1 MSTTPKWFTPV
12 AILALLWNLVGASA
26 YLMDVTMSPE
36 AVAKLGAAERAMYA
50 SRPAWFVVAYA
61 SAVWFGV
68 AGSVGLLLRKR
79 WATPLFLLSLLGLI
93 AQDLALF
100 SRPEVR
106 ADLTVILLQG
116 LVLVIAVSLLLLARK
131 AEREGWIRVS

>member
-12 AILALLWNLVGASA
+12 AILALLWNLLGASA
-26 YLMDVTMSPE
+26 YLMDVTISPD

-68 AGSVGLLLRKR
+68 AGSLGLLLRKR

-106 ADLTVILLQG
+106 GDLVVIVLQG
-116 LVLVIAVSLLLLARK
+116 LVFAIAVSLLLLSRK
-131 AEREGWIRVS
+131 GEREGWLG

>member
-1 MSTTPKWFTPV
+1 MSTTPKWLTPV
-12 AILALLWNLVGASA
+12 AILALLWNLLGASA
-26 YLMDVTMSPE
+26 YLMDVTLSPE
-36 AVAKLGAAERAMYA
+36 AVAKLGEAERAMYA

-68 AGSVGLLLRKR
+68 AGSLGLLLRKR
-79 WATPLFLLSLLGLI
+79 WAAPLFLLSLLGLI
-93 AQDLALF
+93 AQDLALL

-106 ADLTVILLQG
+106 GDAVVLLLQG

>member
-1 MSTTPKWFTPV
+1 MSTTSKWFTPV
-12 AILALLWNLVGASA
+12 AILALLWNLLGASA

-36 AVAKLGAAERAMYA
+36 AVAKMGEAERAMYA

-68 AGSVGLLLRKR
+68 AGSLGLLLRKR

-106 ADLTVILLQG
+106 ADTTVVLLQA
-116 LVLVIAVSLLLLARK
+116 LVFVIALSLVMLARK
-131 AEREGWIRVS
+131 AERKTWIA

>member
-1 MSTTPKWFTPV
+1 MSTTPKWLTPV
-12 AILALLWNLVGASA
+12 AILALLWNLLGASA

-36 AVAKLGAAERAMYA
+36 AVAKLGEAERAMYA

-68 AGSVGLLLRKR
+68 AGSLGLLLRKR
-79 WATPLFLLSLLGLI
+79 WAAPLFLLSLLGLI
-93 AQDLALF
+93 AQDFALLL
-100 SRPEVR
+100 RPEVR
-106 ADLTVILLQG
+106 GDAVVLLLQG
-116 LVLVIAVSLLLLARK
+116 LVFVIAVSLLLLARK

>member
-1 MSTTPKWFTPV
+1 MSTTSKWFTPV
-12 AILALLWNLVGASA
+12 AILALLWNLLGASA

-36 AVAKLGAAERAMYA
+36 AVAKMGAAERAMYA

-68 AGSVGLLLRKR
+68 AGSLGLLLRKR

-106 ADLTVILLQG
+106 ADTTVVLLQA
-116 LVLVIAVSLLLLARK
+116 LVFVIALSLVMLARK
-131 AEREGWIRVS
+131 AERKTWIA

>member
-1 MSTTPKWFTPV
+1 MSTTPKWLTPV
-12 AILALLWNLVGASA
+12 AILALLWNLLGASA

-116 LVLVIAVSLLLLARK
+116 LVFVIAVSLLLLARK
-131 AEREGWIRVS
+131 GGREGWLG

>member
-1 MSTTPKWFTPV
+1 MSTTPKWLTPV
-12 AILALLWNLVGASA
+12 AILALLWNLLGASA

-36 AVAKLGAAERAMYA
+36 AVAKLGEAERAMYA

>member
-12 AILALLWNLVGASA
+12 AILALLWNLLGASA

>member
-1 MSTTPKWFTPV
+1 MSTTPKWLTPV
-12 AILALLWNLVGASA
+12 AILALLWNLLGASA

-79 WATPLFLLSLLGLI
+79 WAAPLFLLSLLGLI

-116 LVLVIAVSLLLLARK
+116 LVFVIAVSLLLLARK
-131 AEREGWIRVS
+131 GGREGWLG